1 MDAEKEDLA
10 PLLNEE
16 REEKEK
22 LEEELALRNGQFQ
35 SLTDTVFARDKEVAS
50 LNQEMERLQKSMSS
64 AKEVGAVEYQKSQ
77 AFTDSM
83 TMYFFDGFEAF
94 RRRAM
99 SSYPKV
105 DLTQFEVDDDLQSLM
120 MVEEEERGGE
130 LADDEA
136 SKVETSIIAETRVEK
151 SLS

>member
-1 MDAEKEDLA
+1 MDVEKEDLA
-10 PLLNEE
+10 SLLIEE

-50 LNQEMERLQKSMSS
+50 LNQEMERLQKSVSS
-64 AKEVGAVEYQKSQ
+64 AKVAGTVEYQKSQ

-83 TMYFFDGFEAF
+83 TTYFFDGFEAF

-99 SSYPKV
+99 SSYPKM

-120 MVEEEERGGE
+120 AVEEEERGGE
-130 LADDEA
+130 LVDDEA

-151 SLS
+151 SLA

>member
-1 MDAEKEDLA
+1 
-10 PLLNEE
+10 
-16 REEKEK
+16 
-22 LEEELALRNGQFQ
+22 
-35 SLTDTVFARDKEVAS
+35 
-50 LNQEMERLQKSMSS
+50 
-64 AKEVGAVEYQKSQ
+64 
-77 AFTDSM
+77 
-83 TMYFFDGFEAF
+83 MYFFDGFEAF